1 MGHDKSCCGYGGHH
15 HPHNSHHQ
23 HSHGRG
29 DCCGEGTWRRFI
41 SKAEKKEKLERY
53 KKELEAELTAVNEI
67 LSEM

>member
-1 MGHDKSCCGYGGHH
+1 MGHHKSCCEYGGYHH
-15 HPHNSHHQ
+15 THHQ
-23 HSHGRG
+23 HSHGHG
-29 DCCGEGTWRRFI
+29 DRCCEGTWRRFI